1 VANNIR
7 QLGTVVAMEVE
18 TAQGSY
24 MSDLAPRLMAQF
36 RARDV
41 LLRPLGNTLYVMPP
55 YCISDADLA
64 RVYAAIGEVLG
75 G

>member
-1 VANNIR
+1 MAFSATSATSCVVELAR
-7 QLGTVVAMEVE
+7 TVVAMEVE

-24 MSDLAPRLMAQF
+24 MSELAPRLMAQF

-64 RVYAAIGEVLG
+64 L
-75 G
+75 